1 MTDKDIISQLQHN
14 FIHEGSGQINY
25 EKAKKIILPDMMGL
39 LDAKEYEAR
48 IKVIC
53 EYLRV

>member
-1 MTDKDIISQLQHN
+1 MTDKDIISQLQKN

-39 LDAKEYEAR
+39 LDSKEYEAR

-53 EYLRV
+53 EHLNI